1 MSVRQFVAVASLL
14 VVGAC
19 ASTSA
24 EEKGSGPAPVV
35 SVNPDFKVDAVKAE
49 AGGDVYRTKACFVCH
64 TLGSFTNGEGARG
77 TAPDLGGVVERRDI
91 EWIKRFL
98 TDTEKMLESDP
109 IANALL
115 EQYLRQRM
123 PNMRLTEEQIE
134 NLTHYLQ
141 QQTEKKRA
149 S

>member
-1 MSVRQFVAVASLL
+1 MSVRHYAVVACLIT
-14 VVGAC
+14 VGAC
-19 ASTSA
+19 SSSPS
-24 EEKGSGPAPVV
+24 EKGSGPAPVV
-35 SVNPDFKVDAVKAE
+35 SVNPDFRVDVAKAE
-49 AGGDVYRTKACFVCH
+49 AGGDVWRQKACFVCH
-64 TLGSFTNGEGARG
+64 TLGDMKGSARG

-91 EWIKRFL
+91 AWIKRFL

-109 IANALL
+109 IANALF

-123 PNMRLTEEQIE
+123 PNMRLTEEQID

-141 QQTEKKRA
+141 QQTEKKR